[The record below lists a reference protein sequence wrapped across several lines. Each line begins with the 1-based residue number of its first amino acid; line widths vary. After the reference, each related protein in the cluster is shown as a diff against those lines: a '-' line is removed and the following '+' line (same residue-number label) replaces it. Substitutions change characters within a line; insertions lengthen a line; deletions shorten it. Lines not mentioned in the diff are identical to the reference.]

1 MPPSS
6 PLAAAAVP
14 DTRGWFGDYG
24 GRFAPEVLMGVLEE
38 LDRARTETL
47 GDQAFNDEF
56 HSLLKEVAGRPTPL
70 YHARRLTA
78 EVGGADIWLKREGAA
93 FTGSPQNKHTPPSPA
108 RTRSTTRSASSCL
121 PAGWASGG

>member
-38 LDRARTETL
+38 LDQARTEAL

-70 YHARRLTA
+70 SHAPA
-78 EVGGADIWLKREGAA
+78 
-93 FTGSPQNKHTPPSPA
+93 SPA
-108 RTRSTTRSASSCL
+108 RPTGGQARGDRRGMGGQARLCPRHRSRLVRPSVCRLHGAR
-121 PAGWASGG
+121 G